1 MVKIYFVDLK
11 FQCLASQSR
20 SRSNSISRSRK
31 NSLVTTAPHSPEASK
46 TNQDISPEIQNE
58 QSDEDKNTVP
68 QQKEACK
75 NINIKSPIPNINV
88 EEPPEV

>member
-11 FQCLASQSR
+11 IQCLASQSR

-31 NSLVTTAPHSPEASK
+31 NSLVTTALHSPEAS
-46 TNQDISPEIQNE
+46 TSNRDIPPEIQNE

-68 QQKEACK
+68 QQKEVLK
-75 NINIKSPIPNINV
+75 NIIKSPIPNINV

>member
-1 MVKIYFVDLK
+1 MVKIFVDLK
-11 FQCLASQSR
+11 IQCLASQSR

-31 NSLVTTAPHSPEASK
+31 NSLVTTALHSPEAS
-46 TNQDISPEIQNE
+46 TSNQDIPPEIQNE

-68 QQKEACK
+68 QQKEVLK
-75 NINIKSPIPNINV
+75 NIIKSPIPNINV

>member
-1 MVKIYFVDLK
+1 MVKIHFVDLK
-11 FQCLASQSR
+11 IKCLASQSR

-31 NSLVTTAPHSPEASK
+31 NSLVTTALHSPEASK
-46 TNQDISPEIQNE
+46 SNQDISPEIQNE
-58 QSDEDKNTVP
+58 PYDEDKHTVP

-75 NINIKSPIPNINV
+75 NIIKSPIPNINV

>member
-31 NSLVTTAPHSPEASK
+31 NSLVTTALHSPEASK
-46 TNQDISPEIQNE
+46 SNQAISPEIQNE
-58 QSDEDKNTVP
+58 QSDEDKKVQRLHLGYFP
-68 QQKEACK
+68 LGFSSRC
-75 NINIKSPIPNINV
+75 
-88 EEPPEV
+88 